1 SGFIYPIFGHWCWGP
16 DGFLAT
22 MGSPN
27 GFLSYLGMN
36 FHDFA
41 GSTVVHSIGG
51 WVAIAGAIMLG
62 PRLGRKFK
70 RDGGGPMPPH
80 DLTIAVI
87 GGLIPGVRRGRLQ
100 PRPPPSPHD
109 HARRRPPPPHTPP
122 APP

>member
-1 SGFIYPIFGHWCWGP
+1 MAHYLFQFAFADNRRLRLHLSDLRPLVLGAGRLH
-16 DGFLAT
+16 AT
-22 MGSPN
+22 MGSEGN
-27 GFLSYLGMN
+27 FLSGLGMN

-87 GGLIPGVRRGRLQ
+87 GGLILWFGACTAAS
-100 PRPPPSPHD
+100 PPSS
-109 HARRRPPPPHTPP
+109 
-122 APP
+122 

>member
-1 SGFIYPIFGHWCWGP
+1 
-16 DGFLAT
+16 
-22 MGSPN
+22 
-27 GFLSYLGMN
+27 MN

-87 GGLIPGVRRGRLQ
+87 GGLILWFGWYGFNPCSTLSTHGF
-100 PRPPPSPHD
+100 
-109 HARRRPPPPHTPP
+109 RRRRSRGDEYH
-122 APP
+122 AGRVHRRSGRDSS